1 MTRQQGGRRKGL
13 NQKRQAGRQA
23 GRGELAPAK
32 FWGEKSLIS
41 CTSILTSSS
50 SRASLAG
57 LSTDQI
63 IRILSLGN

>member
-1 MTRQQGGRRKGL
+1 MSDKAAGWKEKGA
-13 NQKRQAGRQA
+13 KSEEAGRQA

-32 FWGEKSLIS
+32 LWGRKSLIS

-63 IRILSLGN
+63 IRIWSLGN